1 MENKDAVSKA
11 LGKVSSGLYV
21 VTSKKDGKAIG
32 FTASFLVQ
40 VSFDPPLIAVSM
52 KKGRESYEAINESKV
67 FAVNIMTKETM
78 KLVGHFAKPTPEGS
92 SQFDSVDYEEKS
104 LNVPVL
110 KDALAYLEC
119 KLHSTA
125 DAGDHIVVF
134 GEVVNGE
141 VLHEGEPAT
150 HVRKNGFSY

>member
-11 LGKVSSGLYV
+11 LGKISSGLYV
-21 VTSKKDGKAIG
+21 VTSKKAGKPVG

-52 KKGRESYEAINESKV
+52 KKGRESYDAINESKV
-67 FAVNIMTKETM
+67 FAVNVMTKETM
-78 KLVGHFAKPTPEGS
+78 KLVGHFAKPTPEGT
-92 SQFDSVDYEEKS
+92 SQFDSVPNEEKS
-104 LNVPVL
+104 LNVPIL
-110 KDALAYLEC
+110 KEALAYLEC
-119 KLHSTA
+119 RLYSTA

-141 VLHEGEPAT
+141 VINEGEPAT